1 LGGGFEPT
9 TFAGDLVGPDLLH
22 VAEMPSEDPLPPVR
36 WSVRAHWQFGQ
47 NGLVTSPLLRYSCE
61 GAFEPTNRSPS
72 GMQDGATL
80 ILCAVDRF
88 DLLRRGLVAEEGG
101 RMIGLAARVYLSSK
115 LGVGPN
121 ADQAEVCEKF
131 E

>member
-1 LGGGFEPT
+1 LGQIFFTSPKCPAKIRFLQ
-9 TFAGDLVGPDLLH
+9 FAGQSGLT
-22 VAEMPSEDPLPPVR
+22 R
-36 WSVRAHWQFGQ
+36 WQFGQ

-61 GAFEPTNRSPS
+61 GAFEPTNRSAS
-72 GMQDGATL
+72 GKQDGATL

-88 DLLRRGLVAEEGG
+88 GLLRRGLVAEESG